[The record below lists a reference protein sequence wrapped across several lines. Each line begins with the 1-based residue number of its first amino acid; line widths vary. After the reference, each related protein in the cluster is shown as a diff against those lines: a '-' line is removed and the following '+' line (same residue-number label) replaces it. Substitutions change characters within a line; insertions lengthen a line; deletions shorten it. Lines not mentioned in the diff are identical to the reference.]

1 MTRFGV
7 MKHLTLLEE
16 SGLVV
21 PSRQGRQKLHH
32 LNVAPIRLVHDRWIS
47 KFVTRRDDGENLI
60 GLHSILLARSL
71 AGSPNPPGACRGSG
85 LKSARMSIEY
95 QWRGDIENDEVN
107 ALHAEA
113 FETRLLVDEWDWQ
126 SIVRQSLGWV
136 VARDD
141 GRLVGFVNVIW
152 DGSVHAWI
160 QDTMVASGS
169 RRKGIGTHLVQVARE
184 QAGNAGCEWL
194 HVDFE
199 DDLGSFYY
207 EACGFEPTSAGLIHC
222 HPATS

>member
-1 MTRFGV
+1 M
-7 MKHLTLLEE
+7 
-16 SGLVV
+16 S
-21 PSRQGRQKLHH
+21 SRQGRQKLHH
-32 LNVAPIRLVHDRWIS
+32 LNVARIRLVHDRWIS

-113 FETRLLVDEWDWQ
+113 FETRLLADEWDWQ

-169 RRKGIGTHLVQVARE
+169 RERGSGHTSSRWPGSRQATLAASGCTLTSRMTSEASTTKLVDSSQPRLA
-184 QAGNAGCEWL
+184 
-194 HVDFE
+194 
-199 DDLGSFYY
+199 S
-207 EACGFEPTSAGLIHC
+207 SI
-222 HPATS
+222 ATQPLRDCP